1 MSVKK
6 KIERVLMLVKKKNV
20 VPIPEIVEDAC
31 LLKDK
36 VALVLG
42 ATGGIGK
49 AIVTELANSGC
60 KVVACGSSDKS
71 IEKAKQGLPESTK
84 IKYFI
89 FDLENRNGFSKRI
102 EEATEIYGKID
113 ILVFSAGVHSEKF
126 DYFDMTEKEY
136 ERIMQI
142 NLESPFFLCQCFA
155 KYLVKRKRGAHIC
168 LVSSSRGSEPAYT
181 PYGISKW
188 AMNGMTRGIAQELI
202 KYGIIVN
209 AVAPGSTATPLIGI
223 TDKDSIATDDN
234 SCERL
239 VHPKEVANVV
249 KLLVSDAGNMIVGET
264 IHISGGRGIF
274 DIR

>member
-155 KYLVKRKRGAHIC
+155 KYLVKRKRGGGTYLPCFKFKRLRTRLHTLWHFQVGNEWNDTRNC
-168 LVSSSRGSEPAYT
+168 SRAYQIWN
-181 PYGISKW
+181 Y
-188 AMNGMTRGIAQELI
+188 
-202 KYGIIVN
+202 
-209 AVAPGSTATPLIGI
+209 
-223 TDKDSIATDDN
+223 
-234 SCERL
+234 C
-239 VHPKEVANVV
+239 
-249 KLLVSDAGNMIVGET
+249 
-264 IHISGGRGIF
+264 
-274 DIR
+274 